1 MDERTEK
8 AETSGGAGDGAP
20 EARLPARLLR
30 LIDPTVLLQHQ
41 RAVEARLADPVRQRV
56 YLRRCAEVIAEHLVQ
71 NLENVA

>member
-1 MDERTEK
+1 MVESIGR

-20 EARLPARLLR
+20 GARLPGRLLR
-30 LIDPTVLLQHQ
+30 LIDPAVLLQHQ

-71 NLENVA
+71 TLENVA